1 MHGYLKDAV
10 QTDEQI
16 CVMRTKQQCHLSVL
30 TGQLVVFLALS
41 IVLCIVLST
50 RNSTKSS
57 SSIKKLFYLNSSILH
72 EPLIVIFICKYSVFH
87 FKLFEMA
94 FRDRGK
100 VRE

>member
-16 CVMRTKQQCHLSVL
+16 CVMRKKQQCHLSVL

-57 SSIKKLFYLNSSILH
+57 SSIKKLFYLTLLFYMNHSLLYLYVNIQYSILNSLKWLL
-72 EPLIVIFICKYSVFH
+72 ETG
-87 FKLFEMA
+87 A
-94 FRDRGK
+94 R
-100 VRE
+100 